1 LSNRRVLRRADPA
14 FLPKEREGGTNAA
27 GLRLT
32 VICSR
37 WNPTVTD
44 ALLRSALAAL
54 EQRCARSED
63 VEVIRVPGAFELPAA
78 AHAALAGRHKPDAVI
93 VLGAIVRGET
103 THHEVLGHAV
113 ASALAA
119 LSSRGCPIGFGL
131 LTCDTMEQ
139 ARARTSK
146 GREAAEAAIEMAR
159 LNRALLPKA
168 KGKGRRAKGEVTG
181 KKTLRAEAAAFKL
194 PDHPI
199 ARSPDP
205 GRR

>member
-1 LSNRRVLRRADPA
+1 LSTRRVLRRADSA
-14 FLPKEREGGTNAA
+14 FTPKEREGSTNAA

-37 WNPTVTD
+37 WNPSVTD

-54 EQRCARSED
+54 EERGARSED

-78 AHAALAGRHKPDAVI
+78 AHAALTSRPKPDAVI
-93 VLGAIVRGET
+93 ALGAIVRGET

-119 LSSRGCPIGFGL
+119 LSSRGSPIGFGL

-139 ARARTSK
+139 ARARTGK

-159 LNRALLPKA
+159 LTR
-168 KGKGRRAKGEVTG
+168 
-181 KKTLRAEAAAFKL
+181 LRK
-194 PDHPI
+194 
-199 ARSPDP
+199 R
-205 GRR
+205 

>member
-1 LSNRRVLRRADPA
+1 LSTRRVFRRADPA
-14 FLPKEREGGTNAA
+14 FLPKEWEGNNNAA

-44 ALLRSALAAL
+44 ALLKSALDAL
-54 EQRCARSED
+54 EERGARSED

-78 AHAALAGRHKPDAVI
+78 AHAALASRPKPDAVI
-93 VLGAIVRGET
+93 ALGAIVRGET

-139 ARARTSK
+139 ARARTGK

-159 LNRALLPKA
+159 LTRTLLPK
-168 KGKGRRAKGEVTG
+168 GGAKGEG
-181 KKTLRAEAAAFKL
+181 RKAKGEKTQKGFRLEA
-194 PDHPI
+194 
-199 ARSPDP
+199 
-205 GRR
+205 RRH

>member
-14 FLPKEREGGTNAA
+14 FLPKEREVSTSAA

-54 EQRCARSED
+54 EQRGARSED

-78 AHAALAGRHKPDAVI
+78 AHAALAGPRKPDAVI
-93 VLGAIVRGET
+93 ALGAIVRGET

-139 ARARTSK
+139 ARARTGK

-159 LNRALLPKA
+159 LTRALPTKT
-168 KGKGRRAKGEVTG
+168 KGVGRRAKSE
-181 KKTLRAEAAAFKL
+181 KTEKSFRLEARK
-194 PDHPI
+194 H
-199 ARSPDP
+199 
-205 GRR
+205 

>member
-14 FLPKEREGGTNAA
+14 FLPKEREGSTNAA

-54 EQRCARSED
+54 EQRGARSED

-78 AHAALAGRHKPDAVI
+78 AHAALAGRRKPDAVI
-93 VLGAIVRGET
+93 TLGAIVRGET

-139 ARARTSK
+139 ARARTGK

-159 LNRALLPKA
+159 LSRSLLP
-168 KGKGRRAKGEVTG
+168 RAKGE
-181 KKTLRAEAAAFKL
+181 KTEKRFRLETRK
-194 PDHPI
+194 H
-199 ARSPDP
+199 
-205 GRR
+205 